1 MNQILSM
8 QSDMNDRNN
17 QNNKKNINKT
27 KNKKTYANKANINS
41 ILRVFSLLLILFGI
55 TLIGSSV
62 YGIIN
67 ATPKL
72 KDNINVEAENIGI
85 EATIRV
91 TGEKPIKQISYKW
104 GQGEETVIQGNGTV
118 QLEVVVEI
126 PDGNNILNI
135 TVTDYYGNT
144 SDFQKQ
150 YINERNDKTKP
161 TIEIPTVTGNM
172 LNIVVKDDVEIAYLT
187 YKWNDEEETRIDVPL
202 NQENKTELQTSI
214 EVIKGE
220 NTLTIVAVDKEGN
233 RTERTEKIKG
243 ANKPTFTVT
252 TEGNNIVVNA
262 KDDEGISKISITIDG
277 VTTDTGDTP
286 INQKEITARKEL
298 TPGTHTITIVVTNL
312 SGLSEEQSFDATL

>member
-8 QSDMNDRNN
+8 QSSMNDKNN
-17 QNNKKNINKT
+17 QNNINKA
-27 KNKKTYANKANINS
+27 KSPNQYNNKANINS

-55 TLIGSSV
+55 ILIGSSV

-67 ATPKL
+67 STPKL
-72 KDNINVEAENIGI
+72 KDNISVDTENIGI
-85 EATIRV
+85 EATIKV

-104 GQGEETVIQGNGTV
+104 GQGAETVIQGNGTV
-118 QLEVVVEI
+118 QLEAVIEI

-172 LNIVVKDDVEIAYLT
+172 LNIVVKDDTEVAYLT
-187 YKWNDEEETRIDVPL
+187 YKWNNEQETRVDVPSE
-202 NQENKTELQTSI
+202 QVNKTEFQTSI

-233 RTERTEKIKG
+233 KTERTEKIKG

-252 TEGNNIVVNA
+252 TEGNNIVINA
-262 KDDEGISKISITIDG
+262 KDDEGISKISITVDG

-286 INQKEITARKEL
+286 INLKEVEAKQEL
-298 TPGTHTITIVVTNL
+298 TPGEHTITITVTNL
-312 SGLSEEQSFDATL
+312 SGLTEEQSFNATL

>member
-8 QSDMNDRNN
+8 QSSMNDKNN
-17 QNNKKNINKT
+17 QNNINKA
-27 KNKKTYANKANINS
+27 KSPNQYNNKANINS

-55 TLIGSSV
+55 ILIGSSV

-67 ATPKL
+67 STPKL
-72 KDNINVEAENIGI
+72 KDNISVDTENIGI
-85 EATIRV
+85 EATIKV

-104 GQGEETVIQGNGTV
+104 GQGAETVIQGNGTV
-118 QLEVVVEI
+118 QLEAVIEI

-172 LNIVVKDDVEIAYLT
+172 LNIVVKDDTEVAYLT
-187 YKWNDEEETRIDVPL
+187 YKWNNEQETRVDVPSE
-202 NQENKTELQTSI
+202 QVNKTEFQTSI

-233 RTERTEKIKG
+233 KTERTEKIKG

-252 TEGNNIVVNA
+252 TEGNNIVINA
-262 KDDEGISKISITIDG
+262 KDDEGISKISITVDG

-286 INQKEITARKEL
+286 LNEKEVIARQEL
-298 TPGTHTITIVVTNL
+298 TSGSHTVTIKVTNIN
-312 SGLSEEQSFDATL
+312 GLSEEQSFTAVL